1 MLYLIGP
8 RGAGKTTVG
17 KTLAESRMCHFFD
30 TDSLVKQ
37 NAKISIAEIV
47 ERDGWPRFRDLE
59 SRILRSIQQP
69 NSVIS
74 TGGGIILL
82 KENRDFMKKNGCIIY
97 LQVPSEVLINRLSA
111 DPETSQRPTLTGKP
125 LAEEIVEVM
134 QERESYYL
142 DTADY
147 IIDAALPT
155 TKIVHQIDCFLQN
168 DKKYF
173 L

>member
-17 KTLAESRMCHFFD
+17 KTLAESKMCHFFD

-173 L
+173 V

>member
-17 KTLAESRMCHFFD
+17 RTLAESRMCHFFD
-30 TDSLVKQ
+30 TDLLVKQ
-37 NAKISIAEIV
+37 NAKISIAELV
-47 ERDGWPRFRDLE
+47 ERDGWDCFRDLE
-59 SRILRSIQQP
+59 SSVLRSIQQP

-97 LQVPSEVLINRLSA
+97 LQAPSDVLIRRLSA
-111 DPETSQRPTLTGKP
+111 DPEISQRPTLTGKP
-125 LAEEIVEVM
+125 LAEEIAEVM
-134 QERESYYL
+134 NEREGYYL

-147 IIDAALPT
+147 IIDADLPT
-155 TKIVHQIDCFLQN
+155 TKIVYQIDHFLQN

-173 L
+173 V

>member
-82 KENRDFMKKNGCIIY
+82 KENRDFMKKMAVLFIY
-97 LQVPSEVLINRLSA
+97 
-111 DPETSQRPTLTGKP
+111 KC
-125 LAEEIVEVM
+125 
-134 QERESYYL
+134 
-142 DTADY
+142 
-147 IIDAALPT
+147 
-155 TKIVHQIDCFLQN
+155 HQ
-168 DKKYF
+168 KY
-173 L
+173 

>member
-134 QERESYYL
+134 RERESYYL

-173 L
+173 V

>member
-173 L
+173 V

>member
-17 KTLAESRMCHFFD
+17 RTLAEFRMCHFFD

-59 SRILRSIQQP
+59 SSVLRSIQQP

-97 LQVPSEVLINRLSA
+97 LQAPSEVLITRLSA
-111 DPETSQRPTLTGKP
+111 DPETSQRPALTGKP

-134 QERESYYL
+134 KERESYYL

-155 TKIVHQIDCFLQN
+155 TKIVYQIDRFLQN

-173 L
+173 V

>member
-17 KTLAESRMCHFFD
+17 KKLAKSRMCHFFD

-37 NAKISIAEIV
+37 NAKISIAELV
-47 ERDGWPRFRDLE
+47 ERDGWARFRDLE
-59 SRILRSIQQP
+59 SSALQSIQQP

-97 LQVPSEVLINRLSA
+97 LQTSSDVLIARLTA
-111 DPETSQRPTLTGKP
+111 DPVISQRPTLTGKP
-125 LAEEIVEVM
+125 LAEEMVKVM
-134 QERESYYL
+134 KEREGYYL

-147 IIDAALPT
+147 IIDAALPAT
-155 TKIVHQIDCFLQN
+155 TIAYQIDSVLQS

-173 L
+173 V

>member
-8 RGAGKTTVG
+8 RGAGKTTVRIRR
-17 KTLAESRMCHFFD
+17 TLAESRMCYFFD
-30 TDSLVKQ
+30 TDLLVKQ
-37 NAKISIAEIV
+37 NAKISIAELV
-47 ERDGWPRFRDLE
+47 ERDGWDSFRDLE
-59 SRILRSIQQP
+59 SSVLRSIQQP

-97 LQVPSEVLINRLSA
+97 LQARSDALIRRLSA
-111 DPETSQRPTLTGKP
+111 DPEISQRPTLTGKP
-125 LAEEIVEVM
+125 LVEKIAEVM
-134 QERESYYL
+134 NERDGYYL

-155 TKIVHQIDCFLQN
+155 TKLFT
-168 DKKYF
+168 K
-173 L
+173 

>member
-17 KTLAESRMCHFFD
+17 RTLAESRMCHFFD

-59 SRILRSIQQP
+59 SSVLRSIQQP

-97 LQVPSEVLINRLSA
+97 LQAPSEVLINRLSV

-134 QERESYYL
+134 KERESYYL

-155 TKIVHQIDCFLQN
+155 TKIVYQIDRFLQN

-173 L
+173 V

>member
-17 KTLAESRMCHFFD
+17 KKLAESRMCHFFD

-37 NAKISIAEIV
+37 NAKISIAELV
-47 ERDGWPRFRDLE
+47 ERDGWARFRDLE
-59 SRILRSIQQP
+59 SSVLQSIQQP

-97 LQVPSEVLINRLSA
+97 LQAPSDILIARLTA
-111 DPETSQRPTLTGKP
+111 DPVISQRPTLTGKP
-125 LAEEIVEVM
+125 FAEEMFEVM
-134 QERESYYL
+134 KEREGYYL

-147 IIDAALPT
+147 IIDAALPAIT
-155 TKIVHQIDCFLQN
+155 IACQIDNVLQS

-173 L
+173 V

>member
-8 RGAGKTTVG
+8 RCAGKTTVG

-173 L
+173 V